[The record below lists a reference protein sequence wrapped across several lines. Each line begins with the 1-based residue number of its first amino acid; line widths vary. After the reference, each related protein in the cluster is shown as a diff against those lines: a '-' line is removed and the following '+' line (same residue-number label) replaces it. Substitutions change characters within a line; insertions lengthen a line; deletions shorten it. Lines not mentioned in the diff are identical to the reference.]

1 MASSFAEHAAMGPEY
16 YVSHVFHS
24 TDAVRNELPLLLQG
38 QDIKPSSG
46 LGSNASSSE
55 SVAPRAVVVGAG
67 FSRSELDEMRLFPG
81 CKDLPW
87 LYPAGYK
94 MAQTGLGALF
104 GKDFMT
110 SIIERSKATM
120 KENDLVEGKEQKVKP
135 DVWDF

>member
-1 MASSFAEHAAMGPEY
+1 M
-16 YVSHVFHS
+16 
-24 TDAVRNELPLLLQG
+24 RNELPLLLQG

-46 LGSNASSSE
+46 LGGNASNSK
-55 SVAPRAVVVGAG
+55 SVAPKAVIVGAG
-67 FSRSELDEMRLFPG
+67 FSRTELDEMRLFPG

-94 MAQTGLGALF
+94 MAQTGLGAMF

-120 KENDLVEGKEQKVKP
+120 KENGLVKGKEENVKP
-135 DVWDF
+135 DVWGF

>member
-1 MASSFAEHAAMGPEY
+1 M
-16 YVSHVFHS
+16 SHVFHS

-46 LGSNASSSE
+46 LGSNASSSK
-55 SVAPRAVVVGAG
+55 SVAPRAVIVGAG

-94 MAQTGLGALF
+94 MAQTGLGAML

-120 KENDLVEGKEQKVKP
+120 KDNGLVEGKEEEVRP
-135 DVWDF
+135 DVWGF

>member
-1 MASSFAEHAAMGPEY
+1 M
-16 YVSHVFHS
+16 SHVFHS

-38 QDIKPSSG
+38 QDIKPSSD
-46 LGSNASSSE
+46 LGSNASSSK
-55 SVAPRAVVVGAG
+55 SVAPRAVIVGAG
-67 FSRSELDEMRLFPG
+67 FSRSELDEMRLLHG

-87 LYPAGYK
+87 LYPAAYK
-94 MAQTGLGALF
+94 MAQTGFGAIF

-120 KENDLVEGKEQKVKP
+120 KENGLVEGKEEKVKP